1 MALSTVDENGNM
13 IVLSDIIEN
22 VTEKDKKETKKYLRI
37 EVKSFDEAK
46 AIVSNYFGVVIW
58 NNLKAETGENVKK
71 AFPFNIK
78 YWEEKEK

>member
-1 MALSTVDENGNM
+1 MD
-13 IVLSDIIEN
+13 
-22 VTEKDKKETKKYLRI
+22 KKYLLI
-37 EVKSFDEAK
+37 EVKSFEAAK
-46 AIVSNYFGVVIW
+46 KIVSSTYGDVIW